1 MFTTDGLTCST
12 APVTAR
18 EYASR
23 KAESSVTE
31 GAPDVAGDSDESAR
45 EDRKSILLSTFMP
58 LLMSKPRLRIQGAW
72 SMFPT
77 LLVPRCIGYSDIL
90 VKRIE
95 PLCSVPFPR

>member
-18 EYASR
+18 EYASS
-23 KAESSVTE
+23 KAESSAPE
-31 GAPDVAGDSDESAR
+31 GEPDVAGDSDESAS
-45 EDRKSILLSTFMP
+45 EDTKSTLLSTFMR

-77 LLVPRCIGYSDIL
+77 LLVPRCIEYADIL

-95 PLCSVPFPR
+95 PL